1 MSFESLA
8 ATAESLNINDGVSKF
23 SAAAR
28 ILLPQ
33 NNFPLRAIW
42 PEPAVVK
49 PTSAAID
56 DTRPLGYEWH
66 IDDKVRRVRRSLRII
81 YMKEQDGGSWQLTF
95 FLYVCLN
102 AEGCCGGV
110 CDFVTCLARY

>member
-1 MSFESLA
+1 MSFESLVA
-8 ATAESLNINDGVSKF
+8 AAKSLNINNGVSKF

-28 ILLPQ
+28 ILLHQ

-49 PTSAAID
+49 PKLVAID

-66 IDDKVRRVRRSLRII
+66 INDKDRRVRRSLRII
-81 YMKEQDGGSWQLTF
+81 YMKEQMADRG
-95 FLYVCLN
+95 N
-102 AEGCCGGV
+102 
-110 CDFVTCLARY
+110 